1 MGKFNLKK
9 LDEGERFNLSK
20 NLGLDAI
27 RVELTW
33 QKGDLDT
40 QAWLLNSDGI
50 IVNDE
55 GFVFYNSTNRTDLF
69 DRAKYGNKINY
80 LKATRPMSADGAV
93 LGARD
98 NTIGGLEEINICLSK
113 IATDVQEVAISA
125 TVYIPNNDRVET
137 FGQVEDAKIT
147 IIDEDSGEPLCF
159 YELSQDYK
167 SEDALVAGRF
177 VINDEG
183 EWEFEAA
190 GNGYNGG
197 LQTLVDMYTEE

>member
-9 LDEGERFNLSK
+9 LDGGERFSLSK
-20 NLGLDAI
+20 NSGLDNI

-55 GFVFYNSTNRTDLF
+55 GFVFYNSENRTEKF
-69 DRAKYGNKINY
+69 DRVKFGNKKNY
-80 LKATRPMSADGAV
+80 LDSTRPMSADGAV
-93 LGARD
+93 LGAKD
-98 NTIGGLEEINICLSK
+98 EQEGGIETINICLSK
-113 IATDVQEVAISA
+113 IAPEVQEIAISA
-125 TVYIPNNDRVET
+125 TVYVPNEDNVET
-137 FGQVEDAKIT
+137 FGQVENAKIT
-147 IIDEDSGEPLCF
+147 IIDEESGDALCF
-159 YELSQDYK
+159 YEMSKDYQ

-177 VINDEG
+177 VISEDG